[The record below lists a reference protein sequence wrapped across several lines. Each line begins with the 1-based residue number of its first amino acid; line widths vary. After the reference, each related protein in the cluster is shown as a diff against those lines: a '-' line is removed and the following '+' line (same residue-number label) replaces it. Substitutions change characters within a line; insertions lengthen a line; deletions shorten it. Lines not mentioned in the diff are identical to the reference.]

1 MQFFVNLKII
11 VLIYF
16 KNLKANEEA
25 DSDDREETDVDTI
38 QGGVELGDSD
48 QVKNASV
55 KHVRLLAIKCAWKIL
70 EMLILLN
77 LCMSKRKNNRSTNF
91 KRTICFSIVKNV
103 PVYFIFCVFP

>member
-16 KNLKANEEA
+16 KNSKANEEA

-55 KHVRLLAIKCAWKIL
+55 KHVRLLAIKCA
-70 EMLILLN
+70 
-77 LCMSKRKNNRSTNF
+77 
-91 KRTICFSIVKNV
+91 
-103 PVYFIFCVFP
+103 